1 VTNFAQQERQALCD
15 VFLQVGPGA
24 PTLCEGW
31 ATADL
36 AAHLV
41 IRERRPDAM
50 PGALIPWFAG
60 HTNNVLR
67 ATRDGSS
74 WEDLVARVRSGP
86 PAAMRLADEQIN
98 SVEYFVHHEDVRR
111 AGATAWKPRSL
122 DPAEEAALWG
132 RLRLMGRVLARRAP
146 TGLAVVAPG
155 FGDATLKR
163 GPAVVTLRGKPS
175 ELTLLVFGRG
185 SHASID
191 YAGDELSVERLRHAS
206 FGL

>member
-50 PGALIPWFAG
+50 PGTALPWFAG

-67 ATRDGSS
+67 ATRDGRS

-86 PAAMRLADEQIN
+86 PAAMRLFDEQIN

-111 AGATAWKPRSL
+111 AGGVALKPRSL
-122 DPAEEAALWG
+122 DAAEEAALWG
-132 RLRLMGRVLARRAP
+132 RLRLMGRLLARRAP
-146 TGLAVVAPG
+146 TGLAVEAPG

-163 GPAVVTLRGKPS
+163 GPAVVTVRGKPS

-185 SHASID
+185 SHASVD
-191 YAGDELSVERLRHAS
+191 YVGDELSVERLRHAS